1 MRPPWRVLRE
11 NETVMTLGI
20 PERYQAIRAELD
32 RVCLAC
38 GRNPEDVRLVA
49 VSKLNP
55 PEAVGQALVGGAAD
69 FGENRPDELL
79 EKAPLYPAAT
89 WHFIGNIQSR
99 RIRDIVPHAAL
110 IHSLFQMDHAE
121 KISRAAGEL
130 GKVQD
135 VLVEVNV
142 SGEAS
147 KSGLTP
153 GEAVPFAQEISQ
165 LPNIRLR
172 GLMTMAPA
180 GDREAAEAAFQGLAS
195 LRETIRAALPE
206 DQRCDFNELSM
217 GMSDD
222 WPIAVACGATIV
234 RVGRAI
240 FSDAFHAAN

>member
-1 MRPPWRVLRE
+1 MIS
-11 NETVMTLGI
+11 LGVS
-20 PERYQAIRAELD
+20 ERYQAVRADVD
-32 RVCLAC
+32 RVCREC
-38 GRNPEDVRLVA
+38 GRNPEEIRLVA

-55 PEAVGQALVGGAAD
+55 PEAVGEALAGGAMD

-79 EKAPLYPAAT
+79 LKAPQYPQAT

-99 RIRDIVPHAAL
+99 RIRDIVSHASL
-110 IHSLFQMDHAE
+110 IHSLFQRDHAE
-121 KISRAAGEL
+121 KISRAAGEQ
-130 GKVQD
+130 GIVQD

-142 SGEAS
+142 TGEAS

-153 GEAVPFAQEISQ
+153 EEAGPFAREVAQ

-172 GLMTMAPA
+172 GLMTMAPI
-180 GDREAAEAAFQGLAS
+180 GDMQAAQTAFQGLAA
-195 LRETIRAALPE
+195 LLGEIRETLPE
-206 DQRCDFNELSM
+206 GERDDFNELSM

-240 FSDAFHAAN
+240 FSDAFHAVN